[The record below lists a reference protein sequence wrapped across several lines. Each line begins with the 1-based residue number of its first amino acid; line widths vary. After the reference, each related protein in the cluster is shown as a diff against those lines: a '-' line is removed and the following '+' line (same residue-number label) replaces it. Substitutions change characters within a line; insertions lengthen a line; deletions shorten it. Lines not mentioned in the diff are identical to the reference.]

1 MLIKVLVISLTT
13 LLEVREHSGKELKA
27 SACSGISSNYKS
39 VLILAVSY
47 PDQKL

>member
-39 VLILAVSY
+39 IFILSLSY
-47 PDQKL
+47 FEQKL